1 MTILLVL
8 LGLLFILI
16 ILRLFVTTEGFTNNT
31 SQTTPISDDTTKA
44 YTAFL
49 QFYNVFCSNWQKAIT
64 SSVASELPQQPLT
77 DPSQV
82 QTSTAPNIPT
92 SQLNL
97 YITQLEQ
104 QISQQLPQICIDLPT
119 TLDSSS
125 LTKVIPLLP
134 TDPQP
139 YINALNW
146 MNQQMSAA
154 HQNLGAAL
162 SGNAT
167 SSNAKSGGNSEKE
180 GFQDMCQDVSQ
191 CIANNPQLAQQM
203 AQQIAQQTQQ
213 TIAEQEQQLMNL
225 INPFLTNQQLQTA
238 IELNQQLVQTSQDIQ
253 NKAQSGELVNQIS
266 VPQGTPIQP
275 IVKPANSDTLSQMAN
290 SNPQRYNELKQNF
303 GPMFS
308 LKQTLESI
316 NAAL

>member
-16 ILRLFVTTEGFTNNT
+16 ILRLFVTTEGFTDSTGATTNT
-31 SQTTPISDDTTKA
+31 ISSETTKA
-44 YTAFL
+44 YTEFL
-49 QFYNVFCSNWQKAIT
+49 QFYNTFCANWQKAIT
-64 SSVASELPQQPLT
+64 SSVAADLPQQPLT

-82 QTSTAPNIPT
+82 QTSTAPSIPT

-104 QISQQLPQICIDLPT
+104 QLSQSLPQICTDLPT
-119 TLDSSS
+119 TLDSTS
-125 LTKVIPLLP
+125 LAKVISLLP

-146 MNQQMSAA
+146 MNQQMSVA
-154 HQNLGAAL
+154 HQNLGVAL
-162 SGNAT
+162 SGNA
-167 SSNAKSGGNSEKE
+167 KSGQGKE
-180 GFQDMCQDVSQ
+180 SFQDMCQNVSQ
-191 CIANNPQLAQQM
+191 CIANNPQLAQQI
-203 AQQIAQQTQQ
+203 AQQIAQQNQQ
-213 TIAEQEQQLMNL
+213 TIQQQEQKLMAI
-225 INPFLTNQQLQTA
+225 INPFLTNQTLQTA
-238 IELNQQLVQTSQDIQ
+238 NELNQQLVQKSQDIQ
-253 NKAQSGELVNQIS
+253 NKAQSGELVNQIN
-266 VPQGTPIQP
+266 VPQGTPVQP

-290 SNPQRYNELKQNF
+290 SNPQKYNDLKQNF
-303 GPMFS
+303 APMFS

>member
-16 ILRLFVTTEGFTNNT
+16 ILRLFVTTEGFISKATTNGNGVNAT
-31 SQTTPISDDTTKA
+31 TNSISQETTKA
-44 YTAFL
+44 YSNFL
-49 QFYNVFCSNWQKAIT
+49 EFYNTFCANWQKAIT

-82 QTSTAPNIPT
+82 NSSTAPNIPT

-104 QISQQLPQICIDLPT
+104 QISQPLPQICTDLPT
-119 TLDSSS
+119 TLDSNS
-125 LTKVIPLLP
+125 LTKVIQLIP
-134 TDPQP
+134 TDVQP

-146 MNQQMSAA
+146 TNQQMSAS

-162 SGNAT
+162 SG
-167 SSNAKSGGNSEKE
+167 GNTVKE
-180 GFQDMCQDVSQ
+180 SFQDMCQDVSQ
-191 CIANNPQLAQQM
+191 CIANNPHLAQQIS
-203 AQQIAQQTQQ
+203 QQIEQQNQQTLQQ
-213 TIAEQEQQLMNL
+213 QEQQLMAL
-225 INPFLTNQQLQTA
+225 INPFLTNQTLKTA
-238 IELNQQLVQTSQDIQ
+238 NELNQQLVQTSQDIQ
-253 NKAQSGELVNQIS
+253 NKAQSGELINQIN
-266 VPQGTPIQP
+266 VPQGTPVLP
-275 IVKPANSDTLSQMAN
+275 MVKPANSDTLSQMAN
-290 SNPQRYNELKQNF
+290 SNPQRYNELKQNY
-303 GPMFS
+303 GPLFS